1 MMSSASE
8 SIVPAT
14 HRRWVRRLLYA
25 AGTVA
30 LLVLAVWVAVSPIA
44 RAQRCAEGP

>member
-30 LLVLAVWVAVSPIA
+30 LLVLAVWGRGSADCA
-44 RAQRCAEGP
+44 RAALR